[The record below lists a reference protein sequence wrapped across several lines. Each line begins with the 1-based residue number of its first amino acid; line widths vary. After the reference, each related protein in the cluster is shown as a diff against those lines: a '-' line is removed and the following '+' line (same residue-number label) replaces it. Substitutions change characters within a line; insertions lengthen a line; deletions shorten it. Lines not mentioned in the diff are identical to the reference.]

1 MVLDNIPLLFQL
13 SRNIVIVNVRSKAV
27 IVIYYTSGLN
37 QCLTSDAFNSA
48 TGEAAST
55 LTSQVKHS
63 FSPRV

>member
-37 QCLTSDAFNSA
+37 QCLTSDALNSA
-48 TGEAAST
+48 TGEAAS
-55 LTSQVKHS
+55 
-63 FSPRV
+63 